1 MKLTSSLSSSVSSG
15 LLALTISLVGGAA
28 ANPASA
34 QGRPDQIYVLDTRSG
49 KIDMLAGVVQEHGL
63 EKTVI
68 VRSGKERSYDSSRI
82 ERIVWGDV
90 LGSFREGRTYFDR
103 GDYENAAA
111 KFLVAATDDLRT
123 PVQAASRLLA
133 AQSFLNLSMKQPDRI
148 SDAIEQARR
157 YMDDYADGAGLPQAR
172 TMHARAKWL
181 AGEAAEAAALFDA
194 IFQEASAG
202 DITLGYKITPCLRAG
217 LSAARAYLAAGETL
231 PARETYLKL
240 RQRAESGIAALEEG
254 SKEHAELHKLSLEA
268 RAGEGFT
275 LTAGKQGKQAITFF
289 ESQLR
294 SAKKTDSALR
304 YASLLGLGEAFLA
317 ENRVREAQIKFAQ
330 VSSLDHT
337 DRDRVARALFR
348 LAEST
353 ESLAD
358 PNSTGTVKAWLNTI
372 VNEYG
377 DTLWANPARKSLE
390 TM

>member
-1 MKLTSSLSSSVSSG
+1 
-15 LLALTISLVGGAA
+15 
-28 ANPASA
+28 
-34 QGRPDQIYVLDTRSG
+34 
-49 KIDMLAGVVQEHGL
+49 MLAGIVQDHEL
-63 EKTVI
+63 EKTVVI
-68 VRSGKERSYDSSRI
+68 RSGKERSYDTSRI
-82 ERIVWGDV
+82 ERIIWGTV
-90 LGSFREGRTYFDR
+90 SGSYREGRTYFER
-103 GDYENAAA
+103 SDYENASA
-111 KFLVAATDDLRT
+111 KFLVAATDDPRE
-123 PVQAASRLLA
+123 PVQASSRLLA
-133 AQSFLNLSMKQPDRI
+133 AQSFLNLSTQHPDRI
-148 SDAIEQARR
+148 SDAIEQAQR
-157 YMDDYADGAGLPQAR
+157 YIDDYSNGAGLAQAR
-172 TMHARAKWL
+172 TLHARAKWL
-181 AGEAAEAAALFDA
+181 AGDAAGAAPLFDA

-202 DITLGYKITPCLRAG
+202 DITPGYKMIPCLRAG

-231 PARETYLKL
+231 PARETYLTL
-240 RQRAESGIAALEEG
+240 RQRADSAIAALEEG

-358 PNSTGTVKAWLNTI
+358 LNSTGTVKAWLNTI

-377 DTLWANPARKSLE
+377 DTLWANPARKRLE